1 MVGDEYCHTDHMAKS
16 WTSPTSGGRPGGIV
30 QLNSFCCNAH
40 HHVLFC
46 CRFIGDESA
55 FDNGTKY
62 PEKRCYC
69 AKTQMIA
76 TSEISACS
84 EECMPSGVRG
94 ISKCRFGAP
103 AFVSFPH
110 FYEADPSYLLNIKG
124 LNPDQDLHEFYVA
137 VEPVSYVAY
146 LPFSI
151 WSRLRADMSHWW
163 VALPNL
169 SCVCYYLKDWDCENR
184 RYSSLH

>member
-1 MVGDEYCHTDHMAKS
+1 M
-16 WTSPTSGGRPGGIV
+16 
-30 QLNSFCCNAH
+30 
-40 HHVLFC
+40 C

-62 PEKRCYC
+62 SEKRCFC
-69 AKTQMIA
+69 AKRPIIGS
-76 TSEISACS
+76 SEISACA
-84 EECMPSGVRG
+84 EECVPSGVRG

-137 VEPVSYVAY
+137 VEPVSYMAS
-146 LPFSI
+146 LAFSI
-151 WSRLRADMSHWW
+151 R
-163 VALPNL
+163 
-169 SCVCYYLKDWDCENR
+169 SCLCICYDLKD
-184 RYSSLH
+184 